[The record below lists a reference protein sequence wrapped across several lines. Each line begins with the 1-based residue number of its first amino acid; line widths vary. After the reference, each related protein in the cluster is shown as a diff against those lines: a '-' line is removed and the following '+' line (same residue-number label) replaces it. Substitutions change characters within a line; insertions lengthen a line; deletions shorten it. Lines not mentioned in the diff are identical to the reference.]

1 MKYYTAQQ
9 QGKNSILFLNYDTPN
24 EVVRSGVMLM
34 KVIIMLYTFS
44 FLTKVVVIFR
54 YGVGLRNLKYG
65 HAEKCIN
72 VLYKY

>member
-1 MKYYTAQQ
+1 
-9 QGKNSILFLNYDTPN
+9 
-24 EVVRSGVMLM
+24 M

-54 YGVGLRNLKYG
+54 YRVGLRNLKYG
-65 HAEKCIN
+65 HAEKHIN